1 MTSMRGTIL
10 HDAMIIIETERGT
23 VTMKTG
29 WSLQVNVINLTICFA
44 SDTVTTDTERGIA
57 TMKTGQYCQVKLL
70 SNLTIL

>member
-1 MTSMRGTIL
+1 MRGTIL

-29 WSLQVNVINLTICFA
+29 WSLQVKVNVLNLTICFA